1 MFSGA
6 DISMKAINE
15 KADTVPVINEEK
27 EKHTKHGTHRSITNF
42 LEGHIKNKKL
52 KRFYIPVTYL

>member
-1 MFSGA
+1 
-6 DISMKAINE
+6 MKAINE

-42 LEGHIKNKKL
+42 LEGHIKNRKKS
-52 KRFYIPVTYL
+52 KSFYIPMSCYDNRIV